1 MNLLDSQFQLTPFF
15 RKKEGLN
22 CKKIVKKWLSS
33 RTYANEQK
41 WCINKVQKVGVI
53 LSTLSVDKIVYKALN
68 FGSKPNF
75 YRIFNKLYKN

>member
-1 MNLLDSQFQLTPFF
+1 MVH
-15 RKKEGLN
+15 K
-22 CKKIVKKWLSS
+22 
-33 RTYANEQK
+33 
-41 WCINKVQKVGVI
+41 KVQKIGVI

>member
-1 MNLLDSQFQLTPFF
+1 MTEFKDLCKWAKMVH
-15 RKKEGLN
+15 KK
-22 CKKIVKKWLSS
+22 VK
-33 RTYANEQK
+33 
-41 WCINKVQKVGVI
+41 KVGVI

>member
-1 MNLLDSQFQLTPFF
+1 MNLLDSQSQLTPFF
-15 RKKEGLN
+15 GKKEGLN
-22 CKKIVKKWLSS
+22 CKKIVKKWLST
-33 RTYANEQK
+33 RTYANDQNWYIK
-41 WCINKVQKVGVI
+41 KVQKFGVI